1 MTAER
6 TEDAVARLAGRRV
19 MVVGLGRSGR
29 AVARFLDGRGA
40 RLVLTDLRVDVGGA
54 DLPAAELRL
63 GAEDERWLEGVELV
77 VTSPGVAPTSALLRA
92 AVARRVPV
100 LSELELAARFVA
112 APLVAVTGT
121 NGKST
126 VATLLGEIF
135 KAAGME
141 TFVGGNLGTPLI
153 EAAGRSFEVAVVEV
167 SSFQLEWIERFR
179 PHVGVHLNLSDD
191 HFDRYRDLDEYGR
204 AKARLFENQEANDW
218 AVLNRDD
225 PSVWKLRDEVSSR
238 VLSFGLSPAARGVWP
253 EAGSLQFDDGRRR
266 MAIGLGGFQLPGRHN
281 LVNAMAAAG
290 AALLA
295 GAGPA
300 VVERALANFKGL
312 PHRMEFVREKDG
324 VAFVDDSKGTN
335 VGAVVEAL
343 AATPAPIILI
353 AGGMDKGGDYAPLR
367 APLGEKVRRLIL
379 IGAARAKMA
388 AALSGAAEIEVE
400 ADLAGAVRRAAA
412 TARRGETVLLSPA
425 CSSFDQFRD
434 YAERGR
440 VFKELVRAL

>member
-29 AVARFLDGRGA
+29 AAARFLDGRGA
-40 RLVLTDLRVDVGGA
+40 RLVLTDLRADVGGA

-112 APLVAVTGT
+112 APLVAATGT

-153 EAAGRSFEVAVVEV
+153 EAAGRSFDVAVVEV

-191 HFDRYRDLDEYGR
+191 HFDRYRDLNEYGR
-204 AKARLFENQEANDW
+204 AKARLFENQEADDW

-253 EAGSLQFDDGRRR
+253 EAGSIQFDDGRRR
-266 MAIGLGGFQLPGRHN
+266 ARIGLGGFQLPGRHN

-367 APLGEKVRRLIL
+367 APLHEKVRRLIL

-440 VFKELVRAL
+440 VFKELVWAL